1 MHSDFALKVI
11 MDCRTNEL
19 SNLKRNLGF
28 RLQDVINAK
37 EQTVLK
43 SIKDA
48 FEGEDMQTQY
58 SVLGYRI
65 DLYFHKHKLA
75 IEVDEL
81 GHADRNL
88 SNEIERQ
95 KALEKE
101 LDCVF
106 IRINPDEKKINIF
119 KEISEIHRHIKKSTT
134 KSLTDNLSKRLLELE
149 SKSNHSIKSK

>member
-1 MHSDFALKVI
+1 MQPNRRFLRS
-11 MDCRTNEL
+11 
-19 SNLKRNLGF
+19 LKRNLGY
-28 RLQDVINAK
+28 RLHNVTNTK

-65 DLYFHKHKLA
+65 DIYFHKHKLA

-81 GHADRNL
+81 GHDDRNL
-88 SNEIERQ
+88 GNEIQRQ
-95 KALEKE
+95 KALEKV

-106 IRINPDEKKINIF
+106 IRINPDEENFNIL
-119 KEISEIHRHIKKSTT
+119 KEINKIHGQIKK
-134 KSLTDNLSKRLLELE
+134 
-149 SKSNHSIKSK
+149 

>member
-1 MHSDFALKVI
+1 M
-11 MDCRTNEL
+11 TNT
-19 SNLKRNLGF
+19 
-28 RLQDVINAK
+28 K

-43 SIKDA
+43 PIKDA

-65 DLYFHKHKLA
+65 DIYFHKHKLA

-88 SNEIERQ
+88 GNEIQRQ
-95 KALEKE
+95 KALEKV

-106 IRINPDEKKINIF
+106 IRINPDEENFNIL
-119 KEISEIHRHIKKSTT
+119 KEINKIHGHIKKST
-134 KSLTDNLSKRLLELE
+134 KESLVDDLSKRLLELE
-149 SKSNHSIKSK
+149 FKSNH

>member
-1 MHSDFALKVI
+1 M
-11 MDCRTNEL
+11 
-19 SNLKRNLGF
+19 
-28 RLQDVINAK
+28 INSK

-65 DLYFHKHKLA
+65 DLYIHKYKLA

-101 LDCVF
+101 RDCVF
-106 IRINPDEKKINIF
+106 IRINPDEENF
-119 KEISEIHRHIKKSTT
+119 KISE
-134 KSLTDNLSKRLLELE
+134 
-149 SKSNHSIKSK
+149 